1 MSRNID
7 RRLEKLETMAK
18 QNGLKEY
25 RFNLSLS
32 YQNTDYIR
40 VMSGIK
46 GETMNQFINDA
57 LDADRQRNLKVYHMA
72 KELAKEID

>member
-1 MSRNID
+1 
-7 RRLEKLETMAK
+7 MAK

-25 RFNLSLS
+25 RFNLLLS
-32 YQNTDYIR
+32 HQNAVYIR

-46 GETMNQFINDA
+46 GETMTQYINDA
-57 LDADRQRNLKVYHMA
+57 LDADRQRNMKVYQMA